1 MSKASTMIGRA
12 AIGILASGALLIF
25 NAAANSMLERNTNCL
40 ADDVVTAL
48 GKFRDKRKERRQRR
62 EEEDEDEVE
71 YSDYDYVA

>member
-25 NAAANSMLERNTNCL
+25 NAAANSMLGRNTEKL
-40 ADDVVTAL
+40 AGDVAESL
-48 GKFRDKRKERRQRR
+48 EKFQDKRRERRQRR
-62 EEEDEDEVE
+62 EEEDEVE

>member
-25 NAAANSMLERNTNCL
+25 NAAANSMLSRNTDRL
-40 ADDVVTAL
+40 AGDVAKSL
-48 GKFRDKRKERRQRR
+48 EKFQDKRRERRQRR
-62 EEEDEDEVE
+62 EEADEVE

>member
-25 NAAANSMLERNTNCL
+25 NAAANSLIQRNTESL
-40 ADDVVTAL
+40 AGDVAKSL
-48 GKFRDKRKERRQRR
+48 EKFQDKRRERRQRR
-62 EEEDEDEVE
+62 EEEDETE

>member
-25 NAAANSMLERNTNCL
+25 NAAANSMIERNTTRL

-48 GKFRDKRKERRQRR
+48 GKFRDKRKERRQCR
-62 EEEDEDEVE
+62 EEEDVE
-71 YSDYDYVA
+71 YNDYDYVA

>member
-1 MSKASTMIGRA
+1 MSKATTMIGWA

-48 GKFRDKRKERRQRR
+48 GKFRDKRKERRQHR
-62 EEEDEDEVE
+62 EEENKVE

>member
-25 NAAANSMLERNTNCL
+25 NAAANSMIERNTTRL

-62 EEEDEDEVE
+62 EEEDEVE
-71 YSDYDYVA
+71 YRDFDYVA

>member
-25 NAAANSMLERNTNCL
+25 NAAANSMIERNTNRL
-40 ADDVVTAL
+40 AGDVAKSL
-48 GKFRDKRKERRQRR
+48 EKFQDKRRERRQRR
-62 EEEDEDEVE
+62 EDVE